1 MTGKIF
7 SSDDI
12 DANSPELAV
21 CAREVLVYKF
31 LGKTNGFKCLR
42 SGVGRDCRNTHLRH
56 HLEDTLT
63 ECLDD
68 VLRGLL
74 GGNSGDEFVT
84 NQLFAGF
91 HR

>member
-21 CAREVLVYKF
+21 CSGEVLVYKF
-31 LGKTNGFKCLR
+31 LGKTNSLKCLR
-42 SGVGRDCRNTHLRH
+42 SGVGRNGRNTHLRH
-56 HLEDTLT
+56 NLEDTLT

-68 VLRGLL
+68 VLSGFL
-74 GGNSGDEFVT
+74 G
-84 NQLFAGF
+84 
-91 HR
+91 